1 MTNVNIDPAAENPK
15 KYKNRGL
22 DIKAEEDSRIS
33 ISLVDIDTAIIK
45 YMDEVIQP
53 FVVQDDLKVSVPI
66 LYANPERWK
75 NTRKDGVL
83 RDTRGKLQIPLIM
96 IKRDNIAKNEL
107 NNPINK
113 YLERDF
119 YSTSWNS
126 RNKYDR
132 FAIQNG
138 IKESKR
144 YISIMYPDF
153 YDVEYSCMIWTEYQ
167 QQMNGL
173 VEQISFEVEN
183 YWGDKN
189 KYKFKTSVE
198 SYNNSVVLPQRSDR
212 LVRSEFTL
220 MVKAYLLPEIT
231 VDKYGNPID
240 TNMVR
245 FTNKKLIITERID
258 LGDTEIG

>member
-1 MTNVNIDPAAENPK
+1 MTNVNIDPAAKNPK

-144 YISIMYPDF
+144 YISVMYPDF

-245 FTNKKLIITERID
+245 FTNKKLVMVERID

>member
-1 MTNVNIDPAAENPK
+1 MTTINLKTDAKNSEE
-15 KYKNRGL
+15 YRNRGL
-22 DIKAEEDSRIS
+22 DTKAEESSRIS

-75 NTRKDGVL
+75 NTRKD
-83 RDTRGKLQIPLIM
+83 
-96 IKRDNIAKNEL
+96 EL

-119 YSTSWNS
+119 HSTSWNS

-138 IKESKR
+138 IKESKK

-153 YDVEYSCMIWTEYQ
+153 YDVEYNCMIWTEYQ

-183 YWGDKN
+183 YWGDTN

-220 MVKAYLLPEIT
+220 MVKAYLLPEST
-231 VDKYGNPID
+231 VDRHGNPID
-240 TNMVR
+240 TNLVR
-245 FTNKKLIITERID
+245 FTNKKLVITERID

>member
-1 MTNVNIDPAAENPK
+1 MTNINLKTDAKNSEE
-15 KYKNRGL
+15 YRNRGL
-22 DIKAEEDSRIS
+22 DTKAEEPSRIS
-33 ISLVDIDTAIIK
+33 VSLVDIDTAIIK

-96 IKRDNIAKNEL
+96 IKRNNIAKNEL

-144 YISIMYPDF
+144 YISVMYPDF

-245 FTNKKLIITERID
+245 FTNKKLVMVERID

>member
-1 MTNVNIDPAAENPK
+1 MTKIDLRTDVDNPEE
-15 KYKNRGL
+15 YRNRGL
-22 DIKAEEDSRIS
+22 DTKTEEFSQVS
-33 ISLVDIDTAIIK
+33 ISLLDIDTAIIK

-53 FVVQDDLKVSVPI
+53 FVVQDELKVSVPI

-96 IKRDNIAKNEL
+96 IKRDSIRKNTL
-107 NNPINK
+107 NNPVNK

-119 YSTSWNS
+119 HSTSWNS

-138 IKESKR
+138 VDPSRR
-144 YISIMYPDF
+144 YVAVMYPDF
-153 YDVEYSCMIWTEYQ
+153 YDVTYSCMIWTEYQ

-220 MVKAYLLPEIT
+220 MVKAYLLPETT
-231 VDKYGNPID
+231 VDKHGNPID

-245 FTNKKLIITERID
+245 FTNKKLVITERID

>member
-1 MTNVNIDPAAENPK
+1 MTNVNIDTAAENSK

-22 DIKAEEDSRIS
+22 DIKAEEPSRIS
-33 ISLVDIDTAIIK
+33 VSLVDIDTAIIK
-45 YMDEVIQP
+45 YMDAVIQP

-144 YISIMYPDF
+144 YISVMYPDF

-245 FTNKKLIITERID
+245 FTNKKLIMVERID

>member
-1 MTNVNIDPAAENPK
+1 MTNVNIDTSADNPK
-15 KYKNRGL
+15 KHKNRGL
-22 DIKAEEDSRIS
+22 DIKAEESSRIS
-33 ISLVDIDTAIIK
+33 VSLVDVDSAIIK
-45 YMDEVIQP
+45 YMEEIIQP
-53 FVVQDDLKVSVPI
+53 FVVQDELKVTVPI

-83 RDTRGKLQIPLIM
+83 RDVRGKLQIPLIM
-96 IKRDNIAKNEL
+96 IKRDSIAKNAL
-107 NNPINK
+107 NNPVNK

-119 YSTSWNS
+119 YSTSWNP

-132 FAIQNG
+132 FRIQNG
-138 IKESKR
+138 IAESKR
-144 YISIMYPDF
+144 YVSVMYPDF

-183 YWGDKN
+183 YWGEKD

-198 SYNNSVVLPQRSDR
+198 EYTNSVVLPKSADR
-212 LVRSEFTL
+212 LVRSEFKMT
-220 MVKAYLLPEIT
+220 VKAYLLPEATI
-231 VDKYGNPID
+231 DKYGKPID

-245 FTNKKLIITERID
+245 FTNKKLVVTERID

>member
-1 MTNVNIDPAAENPK
+1 MTNLRTDADTPEE
-15 KYKNRGL
+15 YRNRGL
-22 DIKAEEDSRIS
+22 DTKAEESSKIS
-33 ISLVDIDTAIIK
+33 VSLVDIDTAIIK
-45 YMDEVIQP
+45 YMDDVIQP
-53 FVVQDDLKVSVPI
+53 FVVQDELKVSVPI

-96 IKRDNIAKNEL
+96 IKRDSIRKNTL

-119 YSTSWNS
+119 YSTSWNP

-138 IKESKR
+138 IKESKK
-144 YISIMYPDF
+144 YIAVLYPDF
-153 YDVEYSCMIWTEYQ
+153 YDVLYSCMIWTEYQ
-167 QQMNGL
+167 QQMNLL

-183 YWGDKN
+183 YWGENN

-198 SYNNSVVLPQRSDR
+198 EYTNSVELPQRSDR
-212 LVRSEFTL
+212 LVRSEFRMT
-220 MVKAYLLPEIT
+220 VKAYLLPETTI
-231 VDKYGNPID
+231 DKHGKPID

-245 FTNKKLIITERID
+245 FTNKKLVVTERID

>member
-1 MTNVNIDPAAENPK
+1 MTNVNIDTAAENSK

-22 DIKAEEDSRIS
+22 DIKAEEASRIS

-96 IKRDNIAKNEL
+96 IKRDSIRKNIL

-119 YSTSWNS
+119 HPTTWNPL
-126 RNKYDR
+126 NKYDR

-144 YISIMYPDF
+144 YVAVMYPDF
-153 YDVEYSCMIWTEYQ
+153 YDVDYSCMIWTEYQ

-183 YWGDKN
+183 YWGEDDKF
-189 KYKFKTSVE
+189 KFKTSVE
-198 SYNNSVVLPQRSDR
+198 EYTNSVELPQRSDR
-212 LVRSEFTL
+212 LVRSEFKMT
-220 MVKAYLLPEIT
+220 VNAYLLPETT
-231 VDKYGNPID
+231 VDKYGKPLD
-240 TNMVR
+240 TNMNR

>member
-1 MTNVNIDPAAENPK
+1 MTNINLKTNAKNSKE
-15 KYKNRGL
+15 YRNRGL
-22 DIKAEEDSRIS
+22 DTKAEEPSRIS

-96 IKRDNIAKNEL
+96 IKRNNIAKNEL

-144 YISIMYPDF
+144 YISVMYPDF

-245 FTNKKLIITERID
+245 FTNKKLIMVERID

>member
-1 MTNVNIDPAAENPK
+1 MTDININAAAENPK

-22 DIKAEEDSRIS
+22 DIKAEEPSRIS
-33 ISLVDIDTAIIK
+33 IGLVDVDTAIIK

-53 FVVQDDLKVSVPI
+53 FVVQDELKVSVPI

-96 IKRDNIAKNEL
+96 IKRDSIRKNNL
-107 NNPINK
+107 NNPVNK

-138 IKESKR
+138 IKESKK
-144 YISIMYPDF
+144 YVAVMYPDF
-153 YDVEYSCMIWTEYQ
+153 YDVNYSCMIWTEYQ

-183 YWGDKN
+183 YWGETN
-189 KYKFKTSVE
+189 KYKFKTSVQE
-198 SYNNSVVLPQRSDR
+198 YTNSVELPHRSDR
-212 LVRSEFTL
+212 LVRSEFKM
-220 MVKAYLLPEIT
+220 MVKAYLLPETT
-231 VDKYGNPID
+231 VDKYGNPLD

-245 FTNKKLIITERID
+245 FTNKKLVVTERID

>member
-15 KYKNRGL
+15 KYRNRGL
-22 DIKAEEDSRIS
+22 DTKAEEPSKIH
-33 ISLVDIDTAIIK
+33 ISLLDIDTAIIK

-53 FVVQDDLKVSVPI
+53 FVTQDELKISVPI

-96 IKRDNIAKNEL
+96 IKRDSIRKNTL

-119 YSTSWNS
+119 YPTSWNS

-132 FAIQNG
+132 FGMQNG
-138 IKESKR
+138 IEESKR
-144 YISIMYPDF
+144 YISVMYPDF

-198 SYNNSVVLPQRSDR
+198 EYRNSVQLPQRGDR
-212 LVRSEFTL
+212 LVRSEFR
-220 MVKAYLLPEIT
+220 MQVKA
-231 VDKYGNPID
+231 
-240 TNMVR
+240 
-245 FTNKKLIITERID
+245 
-258 LGDTEIG
+258 

>member
-1 MTNVNIDPAAENPK
+1 MTNVNIDPAAENTE
-15 KYKNRGL
+15 KYRNRGL
-22 DIKAEEDSRIS
+22 DTKSEEPSKIS
-33 ISLVDIDTAIIK
+33 VSLVDIDTAIIK

-53 FVVQDDLKVSVPI
+53 FVIQDDLKVQVPI

-96 IKRDNIAKNEL
+96 IKRDSIRKNVL
-107 NNPINK
+107 NNPVNK

-119 YSTSWNS
+119 YSTLWNS

-138 IKESKR
+138 IKGSKR
-144 YISIMYPDF
+144 YVAVMYPDF
-153 YDVEYSCMIWTEYQ
+153 YDVDYSCMIWTEYQ

-183 YWGDKN
+183 YWGEKDKF
-189 KYKFKTSVE
+189 KFKTSVE
-198 SYNNSVVLPQRSDR
+198 EYTNSVELPNRSDR
-212 LVRSEFTL
+212 LVRSEFKMT
-220 MVKAYLLPEIT
+220 VKAYLLPEST
-231 VDKYGNPID
+231 VDKYGKPLD
-240 TNMVR
+240 TNMNR
-245 FTNKKLIITERID
+245 FTNKKLVITERID
-258 LGDTEIG
+258 LGDTVIG

>member
-1 MTNVNIDPAAENPK
+1 MTNVNIDSAAENPK

-22 DIKAEEDSRIS
+22 DIKAEESSRIS
-33 ISLVDIDTAIIK
+33 IGLVDIDTAIIK
-45 YMDEVIQP
+45 YMDDVIQP
-53 FVVQDDLKVSVPI
+53 FVTQDELKVSVPI

-75 NTRKDGVL
+75 STRKDGVY
-83 RDTRGKLQIPLIM
+83 RDVKGKLQIPLIM
-96 IKRDNIAKNEL
+96 IKRDNIRKNTL
-107 NNPINK
+107 NNPVNK

-119 YSTSWNS
+119 HSTTWNS

-144 YISIMYPDF
+144 YVAVMYPDF

-183 YWGDKN
+183 YWGETN

-198 SYNNSVVLPQRSDR
+198 EYRNSVQLPQGSDR
-212 LVRSEFTL
+212 LVRSEFRMT
-220 MVKAYLLPEIT
+220 VKAYLLPEIT
-231 VDKYGNPID
+231 VDKYGNPMD

-245 FTNKKLIITERID
+245 FTNKKLVISEKIDSD
-258 LGDTEIG
+258 LGL

>member
-1 MTNVNIDPAAENPK
+1 MTKINIDTAVETPK

-22 DIKAEEDSRIS
+22 DTKAEESSKIS
-33 ISLVDIDTAIIK
+33 ISLLDIDTAIIK
-45 YMDEVIQP
+45 YMDDVIQP

-96 IKRDNIAKNEL
+96 IKRDSLRKNTL

-138 IKESKR
+138 IKESKK
-144 YISIMYPDF
+144 YIAALYPDF
-153 YDVEYSCMIWTEYQ
+153 YDVNYSCMIWTEYQ

-183 YWGDKN
+183 YWGETN
-189 KYKFKTSVE
+189 KYKFKTSVQE
-198 SYNNSVVLPQRSDR
+198 YTNSVELPHRSDR
-212 LVRSEFTL
+212 LVRSEFKMT
-220 MVKAYLLPEIT
+220 VKAYLLPEST
-231 VDKYGNPID
+231 VDKYGKPID

-245 FTNKKLIITERID
+245 FTNKKLVVTERIE

>member
-1 MTNVNIDPAAENPK
+1 MTKVNLRTDAKLPEEHR
-15 KYKNRGL
+15 NRGL
-22 DIKAEEDSRIS
+22 DTKADESSKIS
-33 ISLVDIDTAIIK
+33 VGLVDIDTAIIK

-96 IKRDNIAKNEL
+96 IKRDSIRKNTL

-144 YISIMYPDF
+144 YVSVMYPDF
-153 YDVEYSCMIWTEYQ
+153 YDVQYSCMIWTEYQ

-220 MVKAYLLPEIT
+220 MVKAYLLPEIS

>member
-1 MTNVNIDPAAENPK
+1 MTNLRTDADTPEE
-15 KYKNRGL
+15 YRNRGL
-22 DIKAEEDSRIS
+22 DTKAEELSKIS
-33 ISLVDIDTAIIK
+33 VSLVDIDTAIIK
-45 YMDEVIQP
+45 YMDDVIQP
-53 FVVQDDLKVSVPI
+53 FVVQDELKVQVPI

-96 IKRDNIAKNEL
+96 IKRDNIRKNTL

-119 YSTSWNS
+119 YSTSWNP

-138 IKESKR
+138 INESKR
-144 YISIMYPDF
+144 YVSVMYPDF
-153 YDVEYSCMIWTEYQ
+153 YDVQYSCMIWTEYQ
-167 QQMNGL
+167 QQMNLL

-183 YWGDKN
+183 YWGENN

-198 SYNNSVVLPQRSDR
+198 EYTNSVELPQRSDR
-212 LVRSEFTL
+212 IVRSEFRMT
-220 MVKAYLLPEIT
+220 VKAYLLPEATI
-231 VDKYGNPID
+231 DKYGKPID

-245 FTNKKLIITERID
+245 FTNKKLVVTERID

>member
-1 MTNVNIDPAAENPK
+1 MTNIDPAAENSE
-15 KYKNRGL
+15 KYRNRGL
-22 DIKAEEDSRIS
+22 DTKSEEPSKIS
-33 ISLVDIDTAIIK
+33 ISLLDIDTAIIK
-45 YMDEVIQP
+45 YMDDVIQP

-83 RDTRGKLQIPLIM
+83 RDTRGKLQIPLII
-96 IKRDNIAKNEL
+96 IKRDSLRKNTL

-138 IKESKR
+138 IKESKK
-144 YISIMYPDF
+144 YIAALYPDF
-153 YDVEYSCMIWTEYQ
+153 YDVSYSCMIWTEYQ
-167 QQMNGL
+167 QQMNTL

-183 YWGDKN
+183 YWGENN

-198 SYNNSVVLPQRSDR
+198 EYTNSVVLPQRADR
-212 LVRSEFTL
+212 LVRSEFR
-220 MVKAYLLPEIT
+220 MVVKAYLLPESTI
-231 VDKYGNPID
+231 DRHGKPLD

-245 FTNKKLIITERID
+245 FTNKKLVVTETTETIIGI
-258 LGDTEIG
+258 

>member
-1 MTNVNIDPAAENPK
+1 MTNVNIDTAAENPK

-22 DIKAEEDSRIS
+22 DIKAEEPSRIS

-144 YISIMYPDF
+144 YISVMYPDF

-245 FTNKKLIITERID
+245 FTNKKLIMVERID

>member
-1 MTNVNIDPAAENPK
+1 MTNLRTDADTPEE
-15 KYKNRGL
+15 YRNRGL
-22 DIKAEEDSRIS
+22 DTKAEELSKIS
-33 ISLVDIDTAIIK
+33 VSLVDIDTAIIK
-45 YMDEVIQP
+45 YMDDVIQP
-53 FVVQDDLKVSVPI
+53 FVVQDELKVQVPI

-96 IKRDNIAKNEL
+96 IKRDNIRKNTL

-119 YSTSWNS
+119 YSTSWNP

-138 IKESKR
+138 IKESKK
-144 YISIMYPDF
+144 YVAVMYPDF
-153 YDVEYSCMIWTEYQ
+153 YDVTYSCMIWTEYQ
-167 QQMNGL
+167 QQMNLL

-183 YWGDKN
+183 YWGENN

-198 SYNNSVVLPQRSDR
+198 EYTNSVELPQRSDR
-212 LVRSEFTL
+212 IVRSEFRMT
-220 MVKAYLLPEIT
+220 VKAYLLPEATI
-231 VDKYGNPID
+231 DKYGKPID

-245 FTNKKLIITERID
+245 FTNKKLVVTERID

>member
-1 MTNVNIDPAAENPK
+1 MTNINLKTDAKNSEE
-15 KYKNRGL
+15 YRNRGL
-22 DIKAEEDSRIS
+22 DTKAEEPSRIS

-96 IKRDNIAKNEL
+96 IKRNNIAKNEL

-144 YISIMYPDF
+144 YVSVMYPDF

-220 MVKAYLLPEIT
+220 MVNAYLLPETT
-231 VDKYGNPID
+231 VDKHGNPID

-245 FTNKKLIITERID
+245 FTNKKLVITERID
-258 LGDTEIG
+258 LGDTELG

>member
-1 MTNVNIDPAAENPK
+1 MTNLRTDADAPEE
-15 KYKNRGL
+15 YRNRGL
-22 DIKAEEDSRIS
+22 DTKAEELSKIS
-33 ISLVDIDTAIIK
+33 VSLVDIDTAIIK
-45 YMDEVIQP
+45 YMDDVIQP
-53 FVVQDDLKVSVPI
+53 FVVQDELKVQVPI

-96 IKRDNIAKNEL
+96 IKRDNIRKNTL

-119 YSTSWNS
+119 YSTSWNP

-138 IKESKR
+138 IKESKK
-144 YISIMYPDF
+144 YVAVMYPDF
-153 YDVEYSCMIWTEYQ
+153 YDVTYSCMIWTEYQ
-167 QQMNGL
+167 QQMNLL

-183 YWGDKN
+183 YWGENN

-198 SYNNSVVLPQRSDR
+198 EYTNSVELPQRSDR
-212 LVRSEFTL
+212 IVRSEFRMT
-220 MVKAYLLPEIT
+220 VKAYLLPEATI
-231 VDKYGNPID
+231 DKYGKPID

-245 FTNKKLIITERID
+245 FTNKKLVVTERID

>member
-1 MTNVNIDPAAENPK
+1 MTNVNIDPAAENTE
-15 KYKNRGL
+15 KYRNRGL
-22 DIKAEEDSRIS
+22 DTKSEEPSKIS
-33 ISLVDIDTAIIK
+33 VSLVDIDTAIIK
-45 YMDEVIQP
+45 YMDDVIQP
-53 FVVQDDLKVSVPI
+53 FVVQEELKIPVPI

-96 IKRDNIAKNEL
+96 IKRDSIRKNTL

-119 YSTSWNS
+119 HPTTWNPL
-126 RNKYDR
+126 NKYDR

-138 IKESKR
+138 ITESKR
-144 YISIMYPDF
+144 YIAIMHPDF
-153 YDVEYSCMIWTEYQ
+153 YDVQYSCMIWTEYQ

-183 YWGDKN
+183 YWGETN
-189 KYKFKTSVE
+189 KYKFKTSVQE
-198 SYNNSVVLPQRSDR
+198 YKNSVMLPHRQDR
-212 LVRSEFTL
+212 LVRSEFRMT
-220 MVKAYLLPEIT
+220 VKAYLLPETT
-231 VDKYGNPID
+231 VDKHGNPMD

-245 FTNKKLIITERID
+245 FTNKKLIISERID
-258 LGDTEIG
+258 LGDGEIG

>member
-1 MTNVNIDPAAENPK
+1 MTNLRTDADAPEE
-15 KYKNRGL
+15 YRNRGL
-22 DIKAEEDSRIS
+22 DTKAEELSKIS
-33 ISLVDIDTAIIK
+33 VSLVDIDTAIIK
-45 YMDEVIQP
+45 YMDDVIQP
-53 FVVQDDLKVSVPI
+53 FVVQDELKVQVPI

-96 IKRDNIAKNEL
+96 IKRDNIRKNTL

-119 YSTSWNS
+119 YSTSWNP

-138 IKESKR
+138 INESKR
-144 YISIMYPDF
+144 YVSVMYPDF
-153 YDVEYSCMIWTEYQ
+153 YDVQYSCMIWTEYQ
-167 QQMNGL
+167 QQMNLL

-183 YWGDKN
+183 YWGENN

-198 SYNNSVVLPQRSDR
+198 EYTNSVELPQRSDR
-212 LVRSEFTL
+212 IVRSEFRMT
-220 MVKAYLLPEIT
+220 VKAYLLPEATI
-231 VDKYGNPID
+231 DKYGKPID

-245 FTNKKLIITERID
+245 FTNKKLVVTERID

>member
-22 DIKAEEDSRIS
+22 DIKAEESSRIS
-33 ISLVDIDTAIIK
+33 ISLLDIDTAIIK
-45 YMDEVIQP
+45 YMDDVIQP

-144 YISIMYPDF
+144 YVAVMYPDF

-167 QQMNGL
+167 QQMNLL

-183 YWGDKN
+183 YWGENN

-198 SYNNSVVLPQRSDR
+198 EYRNSVLLPQRADR
-212 LVRSEFTL
+212 LVRSEFR
-220 MVKAYLLPEIT
+220 MQVKAYLLPESTI
-231 VDKYGNPID
+231 DKYGKPMDSNI
-240 TNMVR
+240 TR
-245 FTNKKLIITERID
+245 FTNKKLVVTERID
-258 LGDTEIG
+258 IGDTEIG

>member
-1 MTNVNIDPAAENPK
+1 MTNVNIDTAAENSK

-22 DIKAEEDSRIS
+22 DIKAEEPSRIS

-96 IKRDNIAKNEL
+96 IKRNNIAKNEL

-119 YSTSWNS
+119 YPTSWNS

-144 YISIMYPDF
+144 YISVMYPDF

-183 YWGDKN
+183 YWGEDDKF
-189 KYKFKTSVE
+189 KFKTSVE
-198 SYNNSVVLPQRSDR
+198 EYTNSVELPNRSDR
-212 LVRSEFTL
+212 VVRSEFRMT
-220 MVKAYLLPEIT
+220 VKAYLLPKST
-231 VDKYGNPID
+231 VDKYGKPLD
-240 TNMVR
+240 TNMNR
-245 FTNKKLIITERID
+245 FTNKKLVITERID
-258 LGDTEIG
+258 LGDTVIG

>member
-1 MTNVNIDPAAENPK
+1 MININLKTNAKNSEE
-15 KYKNRGL
+15 YRNRGL
-22 DIKAEEDSRIS
+22 DTKAEEPSRIS

-96 IKRDNIAKNEL
+96 IKRNNIAKNEL

-144 YISIMYPDF
+144 YISVMYPDF

-220 MVKAYLLPEIT
+220 MVNAYLLPETT
-231 VDKYGNPID
+231 VDKHGNPID
-240 TNMVR
+240 TNIVR
-245 FTNKKLIITERID
+245 FTNKKLVITERID
-258 LGDTEIG
+258 LGDTELG

>member
-1 MTNVNIDPAAENPK
+1 MTNLRTDADAPEE
-15 KYKNRGL
+15 YRNRGL
-22 DIKAEEDSRIS
+22 DTKAEELSKIS
-33 ISLVDIDTAIIK
+33 VSLVDIDTAIIK
-45 YMDEVIQP
+45 YMDDVIQP
-53 FVVQDDLKVSVPI
+53 FVVQDELKVQVPI

-75 NTRKDGVL
+75 NTRKVGVL

-96 IKRDNIAKNEL
+96 IKRDNIRKNTL

-119 YSTSWNS
+119 YSTSWNP

-138 IKESKR
+138 INESKR
-144 YISIMYPDF
+144 YVSVMYPDF
-153 YDVEYSCMIWTEYQ
+153 YDVQYSCMIWTEYQ
-167 QQMNGL
+167 QQMNLL

-183 YWGDKN
+183 YWGENN

-198 SYNNSVVLPQRSDR
+198 EYTNSVELPQRSDR
-212 LVRSEFTL
+212 IVRSEFRMT
-220 MVKAYLLPEIT
+220 VKAYLLPEATI
-231 VDKYGNPID
+231 DKYGKPID

-245 FTNKKLIITERID
+245 FTNKKLVVTERID

>member
-1 MTNVNIDPAAENPK
+1 MTNINIDAAAETPK

-22 DIKAEEDSRIS
+22 DIKAEEPSRIS
-33 ISLVDIDTAIIK
+33 VSLVDIDSAIIK
-45 YMDEVIQP
+45 YMDDIIQP

-96 IKRDNIAKNEL
+96 IKRDSIAKNEL
-107 NNPINK
+107 NNPVNK

-119 YSTSWNS
+119 YSTSWNF

-132 FAIQNG
+132 FGIQNG
-138 IKESKR
+138 IKESKK
-144 YISIMYPDF
+144 YVSVMYPDF
-153 YDVEYSCMIWTEYQ
+153 YDVDYSCMIWTEYQ

-183 YWGDKN
+183 YWGEKN

-198 SYNNSVVLPQRSDR
+198 EYTNSVVLPQGADR

-220 MVKAYLLPEIT
+220 TVKAYLLPESTI
-231 VDKYGNPID
+231 DNYGKPID

-245 FTNKKLIITERID
+245 FTNKKLVITERID

>member
-1 MTNVNIDPAAENPK
+1 MTNLRTDADAPEE
-15 KYKNRGL
+15 YRNRGL
-22 DIKAEEDSRIS
+22 DTKAEELSKIS
-33 ISLVDIDTAIIK
+33 VSLVDIDTAIIK
-45 YMDEVIQP
+45 YMDDVIQP
-53 FVVQDDLKVSVPI
+53 FVVQDELKVQVPI

-96 IKRDNIAKNEL
+96 IKRDNIRKNTL

-119 YSTSWNS
+119 YSTLWNP

-138 IKESKR
+138 INESKR
-144 YISIMYPDF
+144 YVSVMYPDF
-153 YDVEYSCMIWTEYQ
+153 YDVQYSCMIWTEYQ
-167 QQMNGL
+167 QQMNLL

-183 YWGDKN
+183 YWGENN

-198 SYNNSVVLPQRSDR
+198 EYTNSVELPQRSDR
-212 LVRSEFTL
+212 IVRSEFRMT
-220 MVKAYLLPEIT
+220 VKAYLLPEATI
-231 VDKYGNPID
+231 DKYGKPID

-245 FTNKKLIITERID
+245 FTNKKLVVTERID

>member
-1 MTNVNIDPAAENPK
+1 MTNVNIDTAAENSK

-22 DIKAEEDSRIS
+22 DIKAEEPSRIS

-45 YMDEVIQP
+45 YMDDVIQP

-96 IKRDNIAKNEL
+96 IKRNNIAKNEL

-144 YISIMYPDF
+144 YISVMYPDF

-198 SYNNSVVLPQRSDR
+198 SYNNSVVLPERSDR

-245 FTNKKLIITERID
+245 FTNKKLVMVERID